1 MEILGLKKANCKN
14 CHKCI
19 RECPVKSIEFS
30 QQQAR
35 IIGRECI
42 LCGRCVVVCPQN
54 AKEVRSDVARVKAA
68 MAEGRRVVASVA
80 PSFIVDYPVEG
91 IEEMRVL
98 LGHLGFATAEETAV
112 GAHIVKKEYERMVR
126 QGEQDIIISTCC
138 PSIIS
143 LVKKYFPGLT
153 GCLAPVVSPMEA
165 HARYLKAQDP
175 DAYVVFIGPCISKK
189 GEAEEPGSHVDCVLT
204 FEEVRQWLIGWLD
217 ETRTSPEF
225 PSCDKSERRSRFFPK
240 TGGIIQSMDRA
251 GTGYRYYAIDGAEKC
266 IAALKDIEGGG
277 LHHCF
282 IEMSICEGSCIGGPM
297 VRSFR
302 GGMLECHNKVTDY
315 AAPGYPDHMENRDF
329 EPELPASFSI
339 AKTILPDPVREETPG
354 EAQIRAILEKTGK
367 FSPEQELNCGCC
379 GYPTCREKA
388 KAVYNGKAEI
398 TMCIPYMMER
408 AESFSDKV
416 ISSTP
421 TAILVLDENL
431 AIQQVNNAARV
442 LLKLDCTVDLVRKP
456 VGDLLD
462 PTDCLFVLD
471 DGRSIRDKKV
481 WLEGPQKYVEE
492 TIVYDIENKLLI
504 LLMKDVT
511 EQHREEEKNQAFQR
525 QTAEITDQV
534 IQKQMRV
541 VQEIASLLGETTAE
555 TKIALTK
562 LKEAVYTEE
571 KAHE

>member
-1 MEILGLKKANCKN
+1 MGILGLKKANCKN

-35 IIGRECI
+35 IIDQECI

-54 AKEVRSDVARVKAA
+54 AKEVRSDVGRVKAA

-98 LGHLGFATAEETAV
+98 LGYLGFADAEETAM
-112 GAHIVKKEYERMVR
+112 GAYMVKTEYEKIVR
-126 QGEQDIIISTCC
+126 GGKQDVVISTCC
-138 PSIIS
+138 PSIIN
-143 LVKKYFPGLT
+143 LIRKYFPSLT
-153 GCLAPVVSPMEA
+153 GCLAPVVTPMEA
-165 HARYLKAQDP
+165 HARYLKTLDP

-189 GEAEEPGSHVDCVLT
+189 GETEEPGSHVDCVLT
-204 FEEVRQWLIGWLD
+204 FEEVRQWLIGWLE
-217 ETRTSPEF
+217 ETHISPEF
-225 PSCDKSERRSRFFPK
+225 PPCEKSEKRSRFFPK
-240 TGGIIQSMDRA
+240 TGGIIQSMNRT

-266 IAALKDIEGGG
+266 IAALRDIEGGG
-277 LHHCF
+277 LHRCF

-315 AAPGYPDHMENRDF
+315 ASPGYPDHVKRLDF
-329 EPELPASFSI
+329 VPDASVHLDLAHTF
-339 AKTILPDPVREETPG
+339 TPDPVREEVPG

-379 GYPTCREKA
+379 GYPTCRDKA

-431 AIQQVNNAARV
+431 MIHQVNNAARV
-442 LLKLDCTVDLVRKP
+442 LLKVERGTDLSKKP
-456 VGDLLD
+456 VSDLLD
-462 PTDCLFVLD
+462 PTDCLFVLA
-471 DGRSIRDKKV
+471 DGRSIRDKQV

-504 LLMKDVT
+504 LLMKDIT

-562 LKEAVYTEE
+562 LKEAVYSEE